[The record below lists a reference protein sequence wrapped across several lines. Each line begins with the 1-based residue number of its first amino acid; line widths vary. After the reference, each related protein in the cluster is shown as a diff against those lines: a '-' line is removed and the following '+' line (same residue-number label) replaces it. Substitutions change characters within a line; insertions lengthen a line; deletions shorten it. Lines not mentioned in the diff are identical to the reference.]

1 MLLKRQKN
9 GLKQLKKM
17 TKILTKALNQ
27 DYHDLDKSLL
37 NEELKDDLRA
47 AIIWYLRDKSLL
59 LSKETISRYTH
70 HSARLGLGIDFIDEI
85 KSLLF

>member
-1 MLLKRQKN
+1 M
-9 GLKQLKKM
+9 
-17 TKILTKALNQ
+17 LTKALNQ
-27 DYHDLDKSLL
+27 DYPNLDKSLL

-47 AIIWYLRDKSLL
+47 AIIWYLRDKSLN

-70 HSARLGLGIDFIDEI
+70 NSARLGLGIDFIDEI